1 MDGAGVRTWV
11 LGTGSRGNAVVI
23 ECGDGAHVLVDA
35 GFPPSILARRLE
47 AAGIAPEAIEAL
59 VLTHE
64 HLDHARGAV
73 AAARKWGWAVYAT
86 AGTIAEC
93 PALADVD
100 VRSFDPGG
108 TLSLGCADI
117 ETVTVS
123 HDASEP
129 IAVVVTSRRTGSR
142 TAIAYDLGQV
152 DQPLRRLLHDI
163 DVLVLEAN
171 HDTGLLRSGPYPPS
185 VQRRIAGR
193 TGHLSNDAA
202 ARLARD
208 CAGAGLGELV
218 LAHLSANCN
227 EGRLALGAVAN
238 VLAPTSF
245 RGRVHVAPQDQV
257 AGPFVGR
264 SRRVSHVQLALGL

>member
-1 MDGAGVRTWV
+1 MGGAGVRTWV

-23 ECGDGAHVLVDA
+23 ECGDGAHVLIDA
-35 GFPPSILARRLE
+35 GFPAAVLGRRLE
-47 AAGIAPEAIEAL
+47 AAGIAPEAIEA
-59 VLTHE
+59 VIVTHE
-64 HLDHARGAV
+64 HTDHARGAAV
-73 AAARKWGWAVYAT
+73 AARRWGWALYAT

-93 PALADVD
+93 PELAEAD
-100 VRSFDPGG
+100 VRSFEPGG

-117 ETVTVS
+117 ETVAVS

-129 IAVVVTSRRTGSR
+129 VAVVVTSRRTGSR

-171 HDTGLLRSGPYPPS
+171 HDAGMLRAGPYPPS

-208 CAGAGLGELV
+208 CASAGLGELV

-227 EGRLALGAVAN
+227 EARVALGTVADA
-238 VLAPTSF
+238 LAPTSF

-264 SRRVSHVQLALGL
+264 SRRVSHVQLALSL

>member
-1 MDGAGVRTWV
+1 MEAAGVRSWV
-11 LGTGSRGNAVVI
+11 LGSGSRGNAVLI
-23 ECGDGAHVLVDA
+23 ECGDGAHILVDA
-35 GFPPSILARRLE
+35 GFSPTTLARRLE
-47 AAGIAPEAIEAL
+47 EAGIAPESIEAV

-64 HLDHARGAV
+64 HADHARGA
-73 AAARKWGWAVYAT
+73 AAAALRWGWALYAT

-93 PALADVD
+93 PALVDAD
-100 VRSFDPGG
+100 VRSFEPGG
-108 TLSLGCADI
+108 TLSLGSVDV
-117 ETVTVS
+117 ETVAVS

-129 IAVVVTSRRTGSR
+129 VAVVVSSRKTGSR

-171 HDTGLLRSGPYPPS
+171 HDAGMLRAGPYPPS

-227 EGRLALGAVAN
+227 EARIALGTVAN
-238 VLAPTSF
+238 VLAPTAF

-257 AGPFVGR
+257 AGPFIGR

>member
-1 MDGAGVRTWV
+1 MDGARVRTWV
-11 LGTGSRGNAVVI
+11 LGSGSRGNAVLI
-23 ECGDGAHVLVDA
+23 ECGDGAHILVDA
-35 GFPPSILARRLE
+35 GFPPAILARRLQ
-47 AAGIAPEAIEAL
+47 AAGIAPEAIEA
-59 VLTHE
+59 VVVTHE
-64 HLDHARGAV
+64 HTDHVRGAA
-73 AAARKWGWAVYAT
+73 AAARRWGWALYAT

-93 PALADVD
+93 QALADAD
-100 VRSFDPGG
+100 VLSFEPGG
-108 TLSLGCADI
+108 TLSLGCADV
-117 ETVTVS
+117 ETVAVS

-142 TAIAYDLGQV
+142 TAIAYDLGHV
-152 DQPLRRLLHDI
+152 DQPLRRMLHDI

-171 HDTGLLRSGPYPPS
+171 HDAGMLRAGPYPPS
-185 VQRRIAGR
+185 VQRRIASR
-193 TGHLSNDAA
+193 AGHLSNDAA

-208 CAGAGLGELV
+208 CAAAGLGELV

-227 EGRLALGAVAN
+227 EGRIALGTVAN

-245 RGRVHVAPQDQV
+245 RGRVHVAPQDHV

>member
-1 MDGAGVRTWV
+1 MDGAGVRSWV
-11 LGTGSRGNAVVI
+11 LGSGSRGNAVLI
-23 ECGDGAHVLVDA
+23 ECGDGAHILVDA
-35 GFPPSILARRLE
+35 GFSPSALARRLE
-47 AAGIAPEAIEAL
+47 DAGIAPESIEAV

-64 HLDHARGAV
+64 HADHARGA
-73 AAARKWGWAVYAT
+73 AAAALRWGWAVYAT

-93 PALADVD
+93 PALADAD
-100 VRSFDPGG
+100 VRSFEPGG
-108 TLSLGCADI
+108 TLSLGCADV
-117 ETVTVS
+117 ETVAVS

-129 IAVVVTSRRTGSR
+129 VAVVVTSRKSGSR

-171 HDTGLLRSGPYPPS
+171 HDSGMLRAGPYPPS

-218 LAHLSANCN
+218 LAHLSENCN
-227 EGRLALGAVAN
+227 EARIALGTVAN
-238 VLAPTSF
+238 VLAETSF

-257 AGPFVGR
+257 AGPFIGR

>member
-1 MDGAGVRTWV
+1 MRTWV
-11 LGTGSRGNAVVI
+11 LGSGSRGNAVLV
-23 ECGDGAHVLVDA
+23 ECGDGGHVLIDA
-35 GFPPSILARRLE
+35 GFPPSILAKRLE
-47 AAGIAPEAIEAL
+47 SVGIAPEAIEA
-59 VLTHE
+59 VVVTHE
-64 HLDHARGAV
+64 HHDHARGA
-73 AAARKWGWAVYAT
+73 AAAALKWGWAVYAT

-93 PALADVD
+93 PALAEADA
-100 VRSFDPGG
+100 RTFEPGG
-108 TLSLGCADI
+108 IVSLGCADI

-129 IAVVVTSRRTGSR
+129 VAVVVTSRRTGSR

-152 DQPLRRLLHDI
+152 DQPLRRMLRDI

-171 HDTGLLRSGPYPPS
+171 HDSGMLRAGPYPVS
-185 VQRRIAGR
+185 VQRRIASR

-208 CAGAGLGELV
+208 CASAGLGELV

-227 EGRLALGAVAN
+227 EGRIALTTVADP
-238 VLAPTSF
+238 LAPTAY
-245 RGRVHVAPQDQV
+245 RGRVHVAPQDVV

-264 SRRVSHVQLALGL
+264 SRCVSHVQLGLDL